1 VPRARLA
8 IATLVA
14 ATLLPASAAQAGPYA
29 QVLHVYQTTGTI
41 PPCEFSS
48 SQLATALKAV
58 DTYGAQYFSDFT
70 NAIQGALTARA
81 SGNCSHRTA
90 PSSPSAARPT
100 SGPATLPRVHSLTA
114 PAGADL
120 PAPMLLMAGL
130 ALAFAL
136 MGTVAAVGRARG
148 WSPAWAA
155 QWRHA
160 WSEAGYRVGGTWAEF
175 VDWLRSDR

>member
-14 ATLLPASAAQAGPYA
+14 ATLLPVSAAEAGPYA
-29 QVLHVYQTTGTI
+29 QVLHAYQTTGTI

-48 SQLATALKAV
+48 AQLATALKGV
-58 DTYGAQYFSDFT
+58 DTYGAQYFADFT

-81 SGNCSHRTA
+81 SGACSHPA
-90 PSSPSAARPT
+90 AASSPSAARPT
-100 SGPATLPRVHSLTA
+100 SVPTGSPRVRSVTSPTA
-114 PAGADL
+114 ADL

-136 MGTVAAVGRARG
+136 IGTVAAVGRARG
-148 WSPAWAA
+148 WSPAWAPR
-155 QWRHA
+155 WRHA